1 MDHRFIR
8 ALSFPESEYNQP
20 LVIDLPGHG
29 SSHGTSSNNIQFYMT
44 DYEHHYLR
52 GAVYFNSSPNQDS
65 IQPALDLVREDMLH
79 LFESFSWR

>member
-1 MDHRFIR
+1 
-8 ALSFPESEYNQP
+8 
-20 LVIDLPGHG
+20 
-29 SSHGTSSNNIQFYMT
+29 MT